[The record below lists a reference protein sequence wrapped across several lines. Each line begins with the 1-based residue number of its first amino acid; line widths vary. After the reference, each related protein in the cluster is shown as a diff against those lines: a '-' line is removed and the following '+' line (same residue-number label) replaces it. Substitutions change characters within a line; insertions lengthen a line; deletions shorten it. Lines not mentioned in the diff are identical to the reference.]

1 MIRKAKLSE
10 IEEIISIT
18 RACGANMASNGIFQ
32 WNDFYPNRDAF
43 VTDVA
48 RNELYVLSFENT
60 IIGCMVISS
69 EKDEEYNEI
78 DWLSNDGNNYYI
90 HRLAVHPSFQKKGHA
105 KRLMDF
111 AEALARENN
120 IESVRLDTFSQ
131 NTRNQKFYDT
141 RGYTRLGV
149 IFFPK
154 QSEHPFYCYELI
166 LSNN

>member
-120 IESVRLDTFSQ
+120 IKSVRLDTFSQ

-141 RGYTRLGV
+141 RGYTRLGA